1 LQASGK
7 LFLDHS
13 GEFFDAATMTS
24 LSDTKNEVFFPVD
37 ANLQRMLLFS
47 HSLGQLQTFRIKKI

>member
-1 LQASGK
+1 
-7 LFLDHS
+7 
-13 GEFFDAATMTS
+13 MTS

-47 HSLGQLQTFRIKKI
+47 HSLGQLQTF